1 MVRNHLE
8 LSLAVALALGVGL
21 TACGGGSSPQATD
34 AATVDSTPATPSA
47 SQPPSSAGGAEA
59 EVAQATSG
67 AEAATPAAT
76 PTGAGMRDGTGEAT
90 TAPAVGKA
98 LSPAAL
104 PLLVVTKTPTCGCCH
119 LWVEHMQKAG
129 FKVDVRDVND
139 LTPVKA
145 RVGVP
150 YGKGSCHTAEV
161 GGYFIEGHVPAEDV
175 KRLLAEKPDAKG
187 LTVPGM
193 PLGSPGMETPDGR
206 VQPYAVELV
215 AKDGSTSPF
224 AHHGH

>member
-1 MVRNHLE
+1 MSRQHLK
-8 LSLAVALALGVGL
+8 LSVAIFLALGVGL
-21 TACGGGSSPQATD
+21 AGCGGASSPQAADT
-34 AATVDSTPATPSA
+34 ATVDVAPAADSTSQQLPSA
-47 SQPPSSAGGAEA
+47 VGAEA
-59 EVAQATSG
+59 QATAS
-67 AEAATPAAT
+67 AEAATSTETSTAT
-76 PTGAGMRDGTGEAT
+76 GMPSVTGEA
-90 TAPAVGKA
+90 AIASPAGKT

-129 FKVDVRDVND
+129 FKVEVHDVDD
-139 LTPVKA
+139 MTPVKE

-175 KRLLAEKPDAKG
+175 KRLLAEKPNAKG

-193 PLGSPGMETPDGR
+193 PMGSPGMETPDGR

>member
-1 MVRNHLE
+1 MFNQKSR
-8 LSLAVALALGVGL
+8 LSLALAGAMVIGA
-21 TACGGGSSPQATD
+21 TACS
-34 AATVDSTPATPSA
+34 
-47 SQPPSSAGGAEA
+47 GGADQSA
-59 EVAQATSG
+59 AV
-67 AEAATPAAT
+67 AEAS
-76 PTGAGMRDGTGEAT
+76 
-90 TAPAVGKA
+90 APAGVAASAEAPLPVSAPDVAASDAPGAVVAPADPAVPVATAGAPTAAAAKTGDKA
-98 LSPAAL
+98 SATGAL
-104 PLLVVTKTPTCGCCH
+104 PLLVVTKSPTCGCCH

-129 FKVDVRDVND
+129 FKVEVHDVDDIN
-139 LTPVKA
+139 LVKQ

-175 KRLLAEKPDAKG
+175 KRLLVQKPDAKG

-193 PLGSPGMETPDGR
+193 PMGSPGMEVPDGR

-215 AKDGSTSPF
+215 ARDGTTSPF